1 MSIQI
6 PESFLKLFEE
16 PVIAN
21 LATIMADG
29 QPQVNPVWCDYD
41 GTYVRLN
48 SVKGRVK
55 DKNMRARPQVT
66 VLLVNPDDNFEWI
79 EVRGTVA
86 EITEEGAEAHIDAL
100 AKKYLG
106 VETYPY
112 RRPGQVRV
120 TYKIKPTRVNA
131 VKM

>member
-41 GTYVRLN
+41 GTCVRLN